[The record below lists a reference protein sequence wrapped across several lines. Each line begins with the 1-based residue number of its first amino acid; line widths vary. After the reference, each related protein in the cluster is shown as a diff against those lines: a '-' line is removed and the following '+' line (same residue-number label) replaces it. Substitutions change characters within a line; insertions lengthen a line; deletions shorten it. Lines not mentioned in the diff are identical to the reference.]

1 MKITEELFLK
11 YLSGLLTEKER
22 QEFEKYLDDN
32 LQTQK
37 QFNEFKNRLNS
48 LKYEPEVNEQYFNA
62 LVPKV
67 KSQLN
72 KSGKKYFPKF
82 AYIVPVILLLVY
94 FVFNYVNKI
103 TNNNKLEK
111 EQITL
116 TLLDDNSELINELFD
131 DFYTNEKISL
141 MDDSLAIV
149 AQQEL
154 ESSFYED
161 DIIDSGDD
169 IIENSIFSDY
179 SEYLTEEELNSI
191 FLKLDNKNKL

>member
-1 MKITEELFLK
+1 MKITEELFVK
-11 YLSGLLTEKER
+11 YLSGLLNEKEQ
-22 QEFEKYLDDN
+22 QEFEKYLNDN

-37 QFNEFKNRLNS
+37 QFDEFKNRLNS
-48 LKYEPEVNEQYFNA
+48 LKYKPEVNEQYFNA
-62 LVPKV
+62 LIPKV
-67 KSQLN
+67 KLQLN
-72 KSGKKYFPKF
+72 KPCNKYFPKF
-82 AYIVPVILLLVY
+82 AYIVPVIFLLVY
-94 FVFNYVNKI
+94 FVFNFINRI
-103 TNNNKLEK
+103 TSNSNVGK

-116 TLLDDNSELINELFD
+116 SQLDDNSELINELFD

-154 ESSFYED
+154 EISFYGN
-161 DIIDSGDD
+161 DIIDTVEDV
-169 IIENSIFSDY
+169 IENSIFSDY

>member
-11 YLSGLLTEKER
+11 YLSGLLTEKEQ

-48 LKYEPEVNEQYFNA
+48 LKYKPEVNEQYFNA

-116 TLLDDNSELINELFD
+116 TLLDDNSEPINELFD

-154 ESSFYED
+154 ESSFYGD
-161 DIIDSGDD
+161 DIIDSGED

>member
-11 YLSGLLTEKER
+11 YLSGLLTEKEQ

-48 LKYEPEVNEQYFNA
+48 LKYKPEVNEQYFNA

-154 ESSFYED
+154 ESSFYGD
-161 DIIDSGDD
+161 DIIDSGED